1 MSLFRFDEDEGYV
14 YLLSHPVESGFPAS
28 SSQLVEMI
36 EGSPYADFEI
46 IHANIG
52 QLFTASEAPE
62 QDSLIVARA
71 IDASISVRIEEG
83 NMLAEAR
90 VTTARGG
97 KLVCMNK
104 AKQALKQAGIKKG
117 VSGKALDNLLG
128 QQLELPPGHT
138 YNGIVAHGQ
147 RAKDGNDARFVR
159 LCMTA
164 QDRVLSPQESSGG
177 KVDMRN
183 LGAIITVKPGS
194 PLMKKVPPTEGE
206 PGYTVF
212 GDVIDPKPGKDA
224 PLEVSEGTKLDPNDK
239 NLLIAD
245 SKGVPVAIP
254 RGMRVDD
261 VLCYENIDVTTGH
274 VEFDGSVI
282 VSGDIKDGMRVKA
295 SGDITVIGFVE
306 SAILESGSAVTI
318 MLGTIGRKRT
328 EGEPFSCSIKA
339 KRSISLG
346 YAQYCRI
353 ESEQDILIE
362 RQALHC
368 DLASKRLI
376 KVGKGETPRGKLIGG
391 NVLDAMRIETG
402 ELGAPSGTRTRISLA
417 QDWDSL
423 HDKHREL
430 VELEKV
436 LASKVIDIKQAMN
449 KAQASPQS
457 QKRDAY
463 LAKLQHSEAQINK
476 HYGRNQRNI
485 GLIQQKIHRLARL
498 SRVTVNELMHPGTE
512 VKIAKDTKLFS
523 RIYPPNFVKLHEGK
537 IMQQFTTAKTAEIA

>member
-14 YLLSHPVESGFPAS
+14 YLLSHPIESGFPAS
-28 SSQLVEMI
+28 ASQLVEMI

-52 QLFTASEAPE
+52 QLFTESDDPK

-71 IDASISVRIEEG
+71 IDAEITIKIAEG

-90 VTTARGG
+90 ICTAKGG
-97 KLVCMNK
+97 KMVCMER
-104 AKQALKQAGIKKG
+104 AKRALRKAGIKKG
-117 VSGKALDNLLG
+117 VSAKALDNLLG
-128 QQLELPPGHT
+128 QQLELPAGHT
-138 YNGIVAHGQ
+138 YSGIVATGQ
-147 RAKDGNDARFVR
+147 RAKDGSDAKFVR

-164 QDRVLSPQESSGG
+164 QDRVLSPQAASGG

-212 GDVIDPKPGKDA
+212 GDPIDAKPGKDA
-224 PLEVSEGTKLDPNDK
+224 ALEVSEGTKLDPEDV

-245 SKGVPVAIP
+245 CKGVPVAIP

-261 VLCYENIDVTTGH
+261 VLCYDNIDVTTGH

-306 SAILESGSAVTI
+306 SAEIESNGAITV
-318 MLGTIGRKRT
+318 MLGAIGRKRV
-328 EGEPFSCSIKA
+328 EGEPFSCSIKS
-339 KRSISLG
+339 KRSVSLG
-346 YAQYCRI
+346 YAQYCHV

-376 KVGKGETPRGKLIGG
+376 KIGKGDKPRGKLIGG
-391 NVLDAMRIETG
+391 NILDAMRIEAG
-402 ELGAPSGTRTRISLA
+402 EIGAPSGTKTRIAIA

-423 HDKHREL
+423 HEKYREFA
-430 VELEKV
+430 ELERV
-436 LASKVIDIKQAMN
+436 LAGKAADIKQAKN
-449 KAQASPQS
+449 KAEASAPS
-457 QKRDAY
+457 AKRDAY
-463 LAKLQHSEAQINK
+463 LARLQSSETQVSK
-476 HYGRNQRNI
+476 HYARNQRNMR
-485 GLIQQKIHRLARL
+485 LVQQKIQRLARL
-498 SRVTVNELMHPGTE
+498 SRVTVNELLHPGTE
-512 VKIAKDTKLFS
+512 VTIAKDKKQFS
-523 RIYPPNFVKLHEGK
+523 RIYPPNHVKLHEGK
-537 IMQQFTTAKTAEIA
+537 ITQQFTTSPAAEPA